1 MSRPRL
7 RHAVP
12 LALVVLGALG
22 PSAAGA
28 RSFSPL
34 DEHWLQ
40 SSIQGDRFELAG
52 AKLALARSSNAAV
65 RKLAAQIRKDHT
77 KSLKE
82 AAAEARRLGISVPK
96 GPTPSQAWEIAAV
109 ATFNGRAFNAQ
120 YSSLEVNDHIQDIT
134 ETSEERAK
142 GANAA
147 IRKLAAQDL
156 PELRLHLRLARAAF
170 RAS

>member
-1 MSRPRL
+1 MSGPRL

-12 LALVVLGALG
+12 LALVLGAIA

-28 RSFSPL
+28 HAFSPL

-40 SSIQGDRFELAG
+40 SSIQGDRFEIAG
-52 AKLALARSSNAAV
+52 AKLALGRSSNAAV
-65 RKLAAQIRKDHT
+65 RKLAARLRKDHT

-82 AAAEARRLGISVPK
+82 AVAEARRLGISVPK
-96 GPTPSQAWEIAAV
+96 NPTPPQAWEIAAV
-109 ATFNGRAFNAQ
+109 ATFGGRAFDRQ
-120 YSSLEVNDHIQDIT
+120 YSSLEVGDHLQDIT
-134 ETSEERAK
+134 ESKEERAK
-142 GANAA
+142 GANTA

-156 PELRLHLRLARAAF
+156 PELRAHLRLSRAAF